1 MMRRSFSLLLFILTA
16 CAADEAPLVATDIV
30 IKAPMPGM
38 RISAG
43 YLTLHNNSDAAI
55 TITKIS
61 SPQFGANEMHETR
74 IEDNVSR
81 MVALAEVTIA
91 AGSAVSLEPG
101 GKHLMLMRPAD
112 DLDVVTLDFHAGEDV
127 ILTLATKVE
136 R

>member
-1 MMRRSFSLLLFILTA
+1 MRRSFSLLLFILAA

-61 SPQFGANEMHETR
+61 SPQFGAIEMHETR

-81 MVALAEVTIA
+81 MVALAELTIA